1 MAGRWLRS
9 QVGSSV
15 RVAMTALRV
24 GMAFGVGSL
33 AAAAALAQQ
42 PQPAASPQHGQTLA
56 STCLGCH
63 GIEGY
68 RNAYPDYAVPRLS
81 GQHADYLQAA
91 LKEYRSDA
99 RQYPTMHLQAL
110 SLSDQDI
117 TDVATYLAGKPLVA
131 ATSSASPP
139 QIPQP
144 AVVCTSCHGQDGIGV
159 SPTVSVTRRA
169 ARQLHRARAAG
180 ISDGLSQESDHER
193 HGGFPEAGGHR
204 HHRELLQQPEAG
216 TPYGVPPLFQ
226 LDSLDRRK
234 SLPAI
239 CAASPVTGIHPAAP
253 GAARGR
259 SLRCFRPAQALT

>member
-9 QVGSSV
+9 QVCFSV
-15 RVAMTALRV
+15 WVAMTALRV
-24 GMAFGVGSL
+24 GMAVGVGSL

-81 GQHADYLQAA
+81 GQHAQYLQDA

-131 ATSSASPP
+131 TSSASPP

-159 SPTVSVTRRA
+159 TPMYPSLAGQHASYLERAIQEYQTGYRKNPIMNGMVASLKPADITVIANYFSSLKPGLHTESRPYFSWTR
-169 ARQLHRARAAG
+169 
-180 ISDGLSQESDHER
+180 
-193 HGGFPEAGGHR
+193 
-204 HHRELLQQPEAG
+204 
-216 TPYGVPPLFQ
+216 
-226 LDSLDRRK
+226 K
-234 SLPAI
+234 
-239 CAASPVTGIHPAAP
+239 
-253 GAARGR
+253 
-259 SLRCFRPAQALT
+259 

>member
-9 QVGSSV
+9 QVCSSV
-15 RVAMTALRV
+15 RAVMTALRAGV
-24 GMAFGVGSL
+24 AVGVGSL
-33 AAAAALAQQ
+33 ATAAVFAQQ

-81 GQHADYLQAA
+81 GQHAEYLQSA

-117 TDVATYLAGKPLVA
+117 TDVATYLAGTPLA
-131 ATSSASPP
+131 ASSPASTA

-144 AVVCTSCHGQDGIGV
+144 ALVCTSCHGQDGIGV
-159 SPTVSVTRRA
+159 TPTYPSLAGQHASYIERAIQEYQTGYRKNPIMNGMVASLKPADIVVIANYFSSLKPGLHTESRPYFSWTR
-169 ARQLHRARAAG
+169 Q
-180 ISDGLSQESDHER
+180 
-193 HGGFPEAGGHR
+193 
-204 HHRELLQQPEAG
+204 
-216 TPYGVPPLFQ
+216 
-226 LDSLDRRK
+226 
-234 SLPAI
+234 
-239 CAASPVTGIHPAAP
+239 
-253 GAARGR
+253 
-259 SLRCFRPAQALT
+259 

>member
-9 QVGSSV
+9 QVCSSV
-15 RVAMTALRV
+15 RVATTALKV
-24 GMAFGVGSL
+24 GVAVGLGSL
-33 AAAAALAQQ
+33 AAAAAFAQQ
-42 PQPAASPQHGQTLA
+42 PQPAASPQHGATLA

-81 GQHADYLQAA
+81 GQHAEYLQDA

-117 TDVATYLAGKPLVA
+117 ADVATYLAGQPLA

-144 AVVCTSCHGQDGIGV
+144 AVVCASCHGQDGIGV
-159 SPTVSVTRRA
+159 TPMYPSLAGQQASYI
-169 ARQLHRARAAG
+169 ARAIEEYQTGYRKNPIMNGMVASLKPAD
-180 ISDGLSQESDHER
+180 ITVIADYFSSLKPGLHTESRPYFSWTDH
-193 HGGFPEAGGHR
+193 
-204 HHRELLQQPEAG
+204 
-216 TPYGVPPLFQ
+216 
-226 LDSLDRRK
+226 
-234 SLPAI
+234 
-239 CAASPVTGIHPAAP
+239 P
-253 GAARGR
+253 GK
-259 SLRCFRPAQALT
+259 